1 MAQKRY
7 ILIVDDELGVRESIR
22 MILKPKYEVY
32 TAADGKEALQC
43 IEKDKI
49 DVVTLDLKMPGLS
62 GIDVLKQ
69 IKKHNADIEVVVISA
84 HGTPQNIQEAVLLGA
99 SEFITKPF
107 NTPDLVNSICKSL
120 ERRTYNLKLKNLARY
135 NSLVVVKG

>member
-1 MAQKRY
+1 
-7 ILIVDDELGVRESIR
+7 
-22 MILKPKYEVY
+22 
-32 TAADGKEALQC
+32 
-43 IEKDKI
+43 
-49 DVVTLDLKMPGLS
+49 MPGLS